1 MNQINR
7 LMFTRPLALAII
19 FSVGLELVNYLVFGL
34 LANTQGANLGQF
46 VWMVLLGGIGMGAVL
61 GAFIDII
68 LVGRVSGKEGIQGT
82 VLLSCMTIGITAK
95 LLTLNLTPLATD
107 FGASYFPALYLV
119 TGIATAAISGL
130 IMGWLLFTE
139 EGNDQLDKWKL

>member
-1 MNQINR
+1 
-7 LMFTRPLALAII
+7 MFTRPLALAII

-82 VLLSCMTIGITAK
+82 VLLSFMTIGITAK

-107 FGASYFPALYLV
+107 FGTSYFPALYLV

-139 EGNDQLDKWKL
+139 EGNDQLDKWRL